1 MLEVLLVVYLSLRAI
16 VGLCEKGVMG
26 AIIWLL
32 SLKPLLSA
40 YFEKPSDLTARLSR
54 KFRDLRKCLIVFFF
68 FQDLQKE
75 GEYFLF

>member
-1 MLEVLLVVYLSLRAI
+1 
-16 VGLCEKGVMG
+16 MG

-75 GEYFLF
+75 GEYFLFLIIMFDGTDDVKKKDGE